1 LTVILS
7 LAVLSCTGAWIE
19 GSTLLVLISA
29 QRKYR
34 PRSGYKI
41 QRQNLKYGGNE
52 AMTKQRIGGLAV
64 CLLLAAAGMGQTPPA
79 KQMAVEKKSGGA
91 AGSAL
96 VMPGSE
102 QWMDIPAAA
111 LVGTPSVEMGGTVK
125 IAVLQGDPMT
135 AGRSYTLRLSCT
147 DGTKI
152 APHWHP
158 TTENVTVIKGTFL
171 LGMGAKWDDATMKEI
186 PVGGFAS
193 APAQMR
199 HYAQCKGDGV
209 VQVNGIAPFVVNFV
223 GPDDPGP
230 AKKMN

>member
-1 LTVILS
+1 
-7 LAVLSCTGAWIE
+7 
-19 GSTLLVLISA
+19 
-29 QRKYR
+29 
-34 PRSGYKI
+34 
-41 QRQNLKYGGNE
+41 
-52 AMTKQRIGGLAV
+52 MTKQRIGVVAV
-64 CLLLAAAGMGQTPPA
+64 SLLLAAAGVAQTPPA
-79 KQMAVEKKSGGA
+79 KQMAGEKKSGGA
-91 AGSAL
+91 MRSPL

-102 QWMDIPAAA
+102 QWVDIPAAA

-125 IAVLQGDPMT
+125 MAVLQGDPTT
-135 AGRSYTLRLSCT
+135 AGRSFTIRLSCT

-223 GPDDPGP
+223 GPDDAGA

>member
-1 LTVILS
+1 
-7 LAVLSCTGAWIE
+7 
-19 GSTLLVLISA
+19 
-29 QRKYR
+29 
-34 PRSGYKI
+34 
-41 QRQNLKYGGNE
+41 
-52 AMTKQRIGGLAV
+52 MTKQRIGVPVA
-64 CLLLAAAGMGQTPPA
+64 CLLLVAAGVAQTPPA
-79 KQMAVEKKSGGA
+79 KQAVGGKKSGGA
-91 AGSAL
+91 GGVL

-102 QWMDIPAAA
+102 QWTDVPAAA
-111 LVGTPSVEMGGTVK
+111 LVGTPSVDMGGTVK

-135 AGRSYTLRLSCT
+135 AGRSFTIRLSCT

-171 LGMGAKWDDATMKEI
+171 LGMGAKWDDAGMKEM
-186 PVGGFAS
+186 PVGSFAS

-209 VQVNGIAPFVVNFV
+209 LQVNGIAPFVVNFV
-223 GPDDPGP
+223 RPDDTGL